1 MNAIVDNLEALL
13 ADAHKTKGW
22 QWVQE
27 PLWTTWSLEK
37 FGKIEAFFILLYRY
51 VLGTDAGTFFSPVTS
66 VPDILIPYHRSLIMH
81 TELVDTLRSHQVT
94 FDVSR
99 QAVAQWAAQPYLEE
113 GVWESQWEDLCAVE
127 IERWNSRK

>member
-37 FGKIEAFFILLYRY
+37 FGKTASFSFCTNLFW
-51 VLGTDAGTFFSPVTS
+51 GTDAGAFQSPQFRIFSF
-66 VPDILIPYHRSLIMH
+66 H
-81 TELVDTLRSHQVT
+81 TTGL
-94 FDVSR
+94 
-99 QAVAQWAAQPYLEE
+99 
-113 GVWESQWEDLCAVE
+113 
-127 IERWNSRK
+127 